1 MNEEAFAE
9 KLRTLINEINSSK
22 SNYKIKFNRQSGNT
36 SRMSLTGGSDRLG
49 VYYSTNGQHKVSLSG
64 VTIQQELR
72 FFMKKLCGKK
82 FDGFIQAESQP
93 YWKID
98 DFSLI
103 EKAAY
108 HYATTSR

>member
-1 MNEEAFAE
+1 
-9 KLRTLINEINSSK
+9 
-22 SNYKIKFNRQSGNT
+22 
-36 SRMSLTGGSDRLG
+36 MSLTGGSDRLG
-49 VYYSTNGQHKVSLSG
+49 VYYSANGQHKVSLSG